1 MTTLT
6 DLMNH
11 CIAVV
16 NAHWQY
22 VYGAKG
28 TKLSRE
34 DIQRLQKQ
42 YGKDLV
48 WDSDFKKQVKY
59 VVIVVV

>member
-11 CIAVV
+11 CNAVI

-28 TKLSRE
+28 TILSRE
-34 DIQRLQKQ
+34 DIQRLQNNLEKIL
-42 YGKDLV
+42 YGI
-48 WDSDFKKQVKY
+48 Q
-59 VVIVVV
+59 I